1 MVLIARQLAPLLG
14 AAALLVGCG
23 ETSTVE
29 DSEITVRSEAQTRM
43 FELSPVNR
51 DIALKRA
58 IRASGLRC
66 ERVTRSGYVADYENL
81 MMWTASCD
89 DGRDWAIFIGAD
101 DSAQVRNCVDV
112 AEQGLPACEISRA
125 DSEGQNTPQLGEVE
139 PGSNEP

>member
-1 MVLIARQLAPLLG
+1 MIDKSWLPLVIAAGVLA
-14 AAALLVGCG
+14 GCG
-23 ETSTVE
+23 ETAPTE
-29 DSEITVRSEAQTRM
+29 DKDVTVRSEAQNRL
-43 FELSPVNR
+43 FDLSPVNR

-89 DGRDWAIFIGAD
+89 DGRDWAVFIGAD

-112 AEQGLPACEISRA
+112 EAQGLPACTITRA
-125 DSEGQNTPQLGEVE
+125 DSEGQNAPELGEVE

>member
-1 MVLIARQLAPLLG
+1 MDLIFRKSLPVLAC
-14 AAALLVGCG
+14 AALLQGCG
-23 ETSTVE
+23 EPAPTE
-29 DSEITVRSEAQTRM
+29 DAPVTVRSEAQNRM
-43 FELSPVNR
+43 FDLSPVNR

-112 AEQGLPACEISRA
+112 AEQGLPPCEITRA
-125 DSEGQNTPQLGEVE
+125 DSEGQNQPELGEVE